1 VKLPVLELR
10 RLVRSAVNE
19 VKVEDEQIVLQLDR
33 QGILSSLIGGAPPL
47 KSNNGANVDPV
58 VLTIEAS
65 LRRAGKGLRLMIG
78 DGTAQVIDAG
88 LVKLIGRAVAIRNE
102 LLSGKDESIDA
113 MARRLG
119 AKRDHLT
126 VLVRLSY
133 LAPDLVRAIL
143 DGRHPVTLSA
153 TRLQALS

>member
-1 VKLPVLELR
+1 
-10 RLVRSAVNE
+10 
-19 VKVEDEQIVLQLDR
+19 
-33 QGILSSLIGGAPPL
+33 
-47 KSNNGANVDPV
+47 
-58 VLTIEAS
+58 
-65 LRRAGKGLRLMIG
+65 MIG

-143 DGRHPVTLSA
+143 DGRHPVLSP
-153 TRLQALS
+153 TQLQALSKDLPHSWKDQRQYLGFAAE